1 MLKQIFLYIFLVLS
15 CSGYAQTEK
24 QVFFRNLTVN
34 NGLSQNSIVSM
45 TQDHTGFMWF
55 ATQDGLNKY
64 DGRQFIHFPY
74 QFEDVTRNTYSK
86 LGKVFVDNE
95 DVVWI
100 VTNSG
105 NLHKKN
111 IATKKFEPVKNLD
124 NISVLIQDTSNNHY
138 LATYGSGIYTITSK
152 TKDTLQILKPSD
164 IHLTTYDLFP
174 YKNSVLAATSGG
186 IIEIFENNSYQF
198 IEVEPGTN
206 FSSFTYSTAQN
217 KLFLG
222 SFGNGLFVSD
232 DSMKFRPFSG
242 FENAKLPHDLII
254 QDILVDSSDKLWVAT
269 YGKRSVFN

>member
-1 MLKQIFLYIFLVLS
+1 M
-15 CSGYAQTEK
+15 
-24 QVFFRNLTVN
+24 
-34 NGLSQNSIVSM
+34 
-45 TQDHTGFMWF
+45 
-55 ATQDGLNKY
+55 
-64 DGRQFIHFPY
+64 
-74 QFEDVTRNTYSK
+74 
-86 LGKVFVDNE
+86 
-95 DVVWI
+95 
-100 VTNSG
+100 
-105 NLHKKN
+105 
-111 IATKKFEPVKNLD
+111 
-124 NISVLIQDTSNNHY
+124 
-138 LATYGSGIYTITSK
+138 
-152 TKDTLQILKPSD
+152 
-164 IHLTTYDLFP
+164 FP

-254 QDILVDSSDKLWVAT
+254 QDILVDSSDKLWAAT